1 MDAKARNQQD
11 SSSQILALENKGF
24 EKVKLFKMKSEIF
37 FSKSSFNPI
46 LASLFC
52 EVTLESLSS

>member
-24 EKVKLFKMKSEIF
+24 EKVKLFKMKSEF
-37 FSKSSFNPI
+37 FFFQKVV
-46 LASLFC
+46 LTLFLLHYF
-52 EVTLESLSS
+52 VK

>member
-37 FSKSSFNPI
+37 FFKK
-46 LASLFC
+46 
-52 EVTLESLSS
+52 